1 MTDRNYHFCCG
12 FYMATRQGPT
22 WDNLGPTLWQF
33 WDKFDTTFWKFWDY
47 FLTVLVQLFD
57 SLGQLWDNFVTV
69 SALLCDSF
77 GTTLWQF
84 WTTLWQFWDSLGR
97 VSSVNSVSSLKRFG
111 TSISNG
117 IFFFFCRYFCAYL
130 FCMFYFL
137 SNLPVLLLFFH
148 PFCLFSFFLFFFIS
162 FACFQRCHSGCQ
174 LVTLCCPVK
183 DRRRAHHNH
192 FNSLARR
199 THKGDDYEGDEDQG
213 SKNCSILPSRMGEYG
228 EHVEHR
234 EHGKYGKHQPDD

>member
-1 MTDRNYHFCCG
+1 MVYFSFFAGTFVLICFACFNFCLIC
-12 FYMATRQGPT
+12 
-22 WDNLGPTLWQF
+22 
-33 WDKFDTTFWKFWDY
+33 
-47 FLTVLVQLFD
+47 
-57 SLGQLWDNFVTV
+57 
-69 SALLCDSF
+69 
-77 GTTLWQF
+77 
-84 WTTLWQFWDSLGR
+84 
-97 VSSVNSVSSLKRFG
+97 
-111 TSISNG
+111 
-117 IFFFFCRYFCAYL
+117 L
-130 FCMFYFL
+130 FCYY
-137 SNLPVLLLFFH
+137 FFH

-183 DRRRAHHNH
+183 DRRRTHHHH

-234 EHGKYGKHQPDD
+234 EHGKYGKHQPDENTLSRIQNTLFVNQKRSICQREDSKHTILRHLLRRLKKHDPG